1 MAIIP
6 FTIRELK
13 RASIEGNVA
22 SSSSAKRN
30 NHQLLLLFYAVEC
43 GLKTIILKNANK
55 SVIDKDV
62 ASGLAHD
69 INGILSKL
77 RVSKEYFLPQD
88 MSISNIKS
96 EDGETIQRKFSCGE
110 LNQVWRYGASMDAA
124 TTKILEEKLV
134 SLMDWIQQE
143 I

>member
-13 RASIEGNVA
+13 KASTDGNA
-22 SSSSAKRN
+22 AAAARNRN

-43 GLKTIILKNANK
+43 GLKTVILKQSGK
-55 SVIDKDV
+55 TVIDKDV
-62 ASGLAHD
+62 ASELAHD

-77 RVSKEYFLPQD
+77 RLSKDYFLPQD
-88 MSISNIKS
+88 MSICNIKNN
-96 EDGETIQRKFSCGE
+96 DGETIQRKFSCSE
-110 LNQVWRYGASMDAA
+110 LNQVWRYGASLEPA

-134 SLMDWIQQE
+134 TLMDWILQE